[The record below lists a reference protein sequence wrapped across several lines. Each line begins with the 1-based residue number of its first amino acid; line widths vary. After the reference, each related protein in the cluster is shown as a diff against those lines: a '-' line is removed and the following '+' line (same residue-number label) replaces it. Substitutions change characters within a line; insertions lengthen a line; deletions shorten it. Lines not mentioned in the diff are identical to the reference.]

1 MRPRRTIAPLSAVI
15 GMVAVLALPA
25 PAAARGGDYL
35 LEGGSEAARTQVRR
49 ALDASAFDWGIVPAR
64 VVIHVGPG
72 FPNRSTPGH
81 IWLDERLLAAG
92 RFSWAVVQDEYAHQ
106 VDFFLLDDDRR
117 RSLAEK
123 LGTSF
128 WSRGEAPGL
137 GHSEYGA
144 ERFASTLVWAY
155 WPSRH
160 NAYRPRSPR
169 DEAGALAPS
178 GFRSLLASL
187 LPAAPR

>member
-1 MRPRRTIAPLSAVI
+1 
-15 GMVAVLALPA
+15 MVSTVVALALPA

-49 ALDASAFDWGIVPAR
+49 ALDASAFDWSVVPTR
-64 VVIHVGPG
+64 VLIHVGPG
-72 FPNRSTPGH
+72 LPNRSTPGH

-106 VDFFLLDDDRR
+106 VDFFLLDEERR
-117 RSLAEK
+117 RSLARR
-123 LGTSF
+123 LGASV
-128 WSRGEAPGL
+128 WWRGEAPGL
-137 GHSEYGA
+137 RHSEYGA

-160 NAYRPRSPR
+160 NAYRPQAPR
-169 DEAGALAPS
+169 DEAGAVAPS
-178 GFRSLLASL
+178 AFRTLLTSL
-187 LPAAPR
+187 LPAAL